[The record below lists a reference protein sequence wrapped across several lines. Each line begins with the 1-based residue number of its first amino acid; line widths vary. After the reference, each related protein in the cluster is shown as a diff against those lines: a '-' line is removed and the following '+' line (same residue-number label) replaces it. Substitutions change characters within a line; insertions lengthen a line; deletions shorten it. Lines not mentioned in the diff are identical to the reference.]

1 MTGKSVLFLTA
12 GAGMEISWLYAWANF
27 VMVALFNQ
35 PFALMEGLCIFA
47 LAVALTLICQ
57 GRGWRIVYVLLLQ
70 VLGAAF
76 ATSWLVHSFSYPSY
90 PYLDHAWVFACFGSS
105 RGILEWLYLA
115 LIAFLAVLYWTE
127 GVRYARR
134 SGDYLSICARFDLG
148 VSALFLL
155 FLIKYMF
162 LLKGAVVI
170 QERVSTFMVF
180 PFFCF
185 GLTAVGLAR
194 DRSEGK
200 REFLKGYRGA
210 GVILSFT
217 AATLLIGTA
226 GVTLFLPYLTRAAE
240 VGYGIMQKTAEP
252 LGPVLIT
259 ILRFLFAGR
268 RFRGEPQSKSSEHM
282 ASEFGGG
289 SESSW
294 WSELLEKVLGWGF
307 LGVLGLILLAVS
319 GIAVWYLVKWLLS
332 KTEGSGR
339 RPTKGHGLLGWVVLL
354 RALLSFLWEKAR
366 SRLTGFARALQ
377 LYGALLRWGRHSG
390 LPALASETPLEYGW
404 RLSHQFPTLGNEIHT
419 IIEAFNQEVYG
430 ETLLT
435 DQQLAY
441 ARRAWRRLCSPSRW
455 PSRLRSW
462 FFQPTTNALVKSGLQ
477 TVENAGD
484 GSGEL
489 GGEFAQYDV
498 SAIDSVEK
506 IG

>member
-1 MTGKSVLFLTA
+1 MRGKNVPLLTA

-35 PFALMEGLCIFA
+35 PFALVEGLCVFA

-57 GRGWRIVYVLLLQ
+57 GRGWRVVYVLLLQ
-70 VLGAAF
+70 VLGAVF
-76 ATSWLVHSFSYPSY
+76 ATLWLIHFFSYPSY
-90 PYLDHAWVFACFGSS
+90 PYLDLAWVLACFGSS
-105 RGILEWLYLA
+105 RGVVGWLYLA

-127 GVRYARR
+127 GVRFARR
-134 SGDYLSICARFDLG
+134 SDDYLSICARFDLG

-155 FLIKYMF
+155 FLIKFMF

-170 QERVSTFMVF
+170 HERVSTFMVF

-194 DRSEGK
+194 NRSEGK
-200 REFLKGYRGA
+200 REFLKGYRGV

-226 GVTLFLPYLTRAAE
+226 GVTLFLPYLTKAAE
-240 VGYGIMQKTAEP
+240 MGYGVMQKTAEP

-259 ILRFLFAGR
+259 ILRFLFAGQ
-268 RFRGEPQSKSSEHM
+268 RFRGEPQPKSAEHM
-282 ASEFGGG
+282 APEFGAG
-289 SESSW
+289 SESGW
-294 WSELLEKVLGWGF
+294 WSQLLEKVVGWGF
-307 LGVLGLILLAVS
+307 LGVLGVILLVVS

-332 KTEGSGR
+332 KTERGGKRS
-339 RPTKGHGLLGWVVLL
+339 TKRHGLSDWIVRM
-354 RALLSFLWEKAR
+354 RAFLFFLWEKALL
-366 SRLTGFARALQ
+366 RLRGFARALQ

-404 RLSHQFPTLGNEIHT
+404 RLSHQFPALGNEIHT

-441 ARRAWRRLCSPSRW
+441 ARRAWRRLCSPSQW

-462 FFQPTTNALVKSGLQ
+462 FFQPTTDALIKSGLQ
-477 TVENAGD
+477 TAENAGD
-484 GSGEL
+484 
-489 GGEFAQYDV
+489 A
-498 SAIDSVEK
+498 VE
-506 IG
+506 IVQN